1 MVTKYF
7 EFSNDYKTEKCL
19 LLDKEDNYL
28 GIILTRR
35 RKIKLDDLTEKDINV
50 QKLGY
55 QSLDEYKKYIE
66 KRFNDNYYKLDQ
78 DKNVILEEF
87 SVIEQ
92 FKD

>member
-1 MVTKYF
+1 M
-7 EFSNDYKTEKCL
+7 TEK
-19 LLDKEDNYL
+19 N
-28 GIILTRR
+28 
-35 RKIKLDDLTEKDINV
+35 INV

-55 QSLDEYKKYIE
+55 QSLDKYKKYIE
-66 KRFNDNYYKLDQ
+66 KSFNDSYYKLDQ